1 MLRKIIGYVPS
12 TVFPAVISVV
22 MLYIYTRVLTTT
34 EFGDFSFTFAGV
46 LFVQNSVFVAIAV
59 AVMQFYPEAEA
70 DGRKTTFM
78 AECLLLLISVS
89 SILAICA
96 WAASCLSIG
105 QLPIGQSNELILLGA
120 ALTVSRS
127 AVSVTQAV
135 RRAEERAW
143 SYNLVECLHAAFGL
157 AFGLVLVHLRGPS
170 AESVVM
176 GLLGA
181 AVLCLM
187 PGLPGLVHAACAIR
201 HVEVK
206 GIMRLLSF
214 TSPLVGVDILVSL
227 LQLSDRF
234 LLGALG
240 GSEALGIYS
249 VSYNLVDRPTTLL
262 CTAITTA
269 TYPMAVQALQH
280 GRVAGKLQMGRNG
293 AALLAL
299 AIPACVGLWLI
310 KGSFVQIMVG
320 PDFRAGAESLI
331 PIMCLSALARGFS
344 THFIDHAF
352 QLARRPSKALWVYGP
367 TAAATIVLNGILI
380 PFFGARGAAW
390 AGLICQ
396 SFALVAGWMV
406 ARGIFPIWIPPGDV
420 IKILLAVLP
429 MAVVL
434 TEVHFAISLSGL
446 VSAIVTG
453 GAVFGLGAIIL
464 DVVGLRSGAAEFIGG
479 MARKRMS
486 LR

>member
-1 MLRKIIGYVPS
+1 L
-12 TVFPAVISVV
+12 
-22 MLYIYTRVLTTT
+22 
-34 EFGDFSFTFAGV
+34 
-46 LFVQNSVFVAIAV
+46 
-59 AVMQFYPEAEA
+59 
-70 DGRKTTFM
+70 
-78 AECLLLLISVS
+78 
-89 SILAICA
+89 
-96 WAASCLSIG
+96 
-105 QLPIGQSNELILLGA
+105 
-120 ALTVSRS
+120 
-127 AVSVTQAV
+127 V
-135 RRAEERAW
+135 R
-143 SYNLVECLHAAFGL
+143 
-157 AFGLVLVHLRGPS
+157 
-170 AESVVM
+170 
-176 GLLGA
+176 
-181 AVLCLM
+181 
-187 PGLPGLVHAACAIR
+187 AACAIR
-201 HVEVK
+201 QVEVK
-206 GIMRLLSF
+206 GIRRLLSF

-299 AIPACVGLWLI
+299 AIPACAGLWLT
-310 KGSFVQIMVG
+310 KESFVQIMVG
-320 PDFRAGAESLI
+320 PDFRAGAASLI

-352 QLARRPSKALWVYGP
+352 HLARRPSKALWVYGP
-367 TAAATIVLNGILI
+367 TAAATIVLNAILI
-380 PFFGARGAAW
+380 PVFGAHGAAW

-406 ARGIFPIWIPPGDV
+406 ARGIFPIWIPPRDV

-434 TEVHFAISLSGL
+434 TEAHFAISLGGL

-453 GAVFGLGAIIL
+453 GAVFGLSAVIL
-464 DVVGLRSGAAEFIGG
+464 DVVGLRSGAAGLIGG
-479 MARKRMS
+479 AARKGIS